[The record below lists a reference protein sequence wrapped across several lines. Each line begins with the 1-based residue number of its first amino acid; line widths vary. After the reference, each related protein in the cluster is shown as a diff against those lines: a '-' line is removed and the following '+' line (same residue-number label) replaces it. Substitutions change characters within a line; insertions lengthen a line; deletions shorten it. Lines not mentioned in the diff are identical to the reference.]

1 MKQMFKK
8 LMSLTVVIACT
19 ATFMVGCTD
28 DNKEVS
34 TQNGEK
40 LSVSVAAR
48 VMGTGYSDMDKDA
61 LYKEY
66 SDKFGIEL
74 DIAELPSETSDEKV
88 RLLIASADVPDVMS
102 SGFNYAEYLSYANQ
116 GLIGALPDDYEE
128 KYPSLA
134 WAIKNTGLKDS
145 LEKTDDGKIYTIPR
159 TLSIFSQ
166 ETEGTKEVN
175 IDSYGILYRKDW
187 ADKLG
192 IEIPMIVEYDE
203 FIEIAKKMQNA
214 DFHNGKE
221 IIGVSLS
228 YDEAPNLFVTACNSS
243 YQMFHKSNGKYVYGL
258 TEDTTLEGVKMYAQ
272 AYRDGILHPNFY
284 SHKSA
289 DATNRFFAGE
299 AAMYFG
305 NTCGAATFH
314 SNKNK
319 FQQANPDLDAEEA
332 LGIFWIKSPDG
343 KVHGRENNN
352 YWMTWYFGPQLE
364 GEKQHRVL
372 SMFDYIKSKDGFKE
386 FRLGAEGIDY
396 KKNNG
401 EYELLTWNA
410 QDNGSY
416 TTTNSYNFAS
426 LLNLMSAEEHADAPF
441 IIYSDDTREKTSALR
456 KAKLAE
462 KTDLYIIDYDVRFF
476 TGERYRNFMS
486 QIDVNT
492 MMAEVVVSK
501 GDIEK
506 EWNKKLDGIKGMLE
520 PALKELN
527 ENLLEDK

>member
-166 ETEGTKEVN
+166 EADGNKEVN
-175 IDSYGILYRKDW
+175 IDSY
-187 ADKLG
+187 
-192 IEIPMIVEYDE
+192 
-203 FIEIAKKMQNA
+203 
-214 DFHNGKE
+214 
-221 IIGVSLS
+221 
-228 YDEAPNLFVTACNSS
+228 
-243 YQMFHKSNGKYVYGL
+243 
-258 TEDTTLEGVKMYAQ
+258 
-272 AYRDGILHPNFY
+272 
-284 SHKSA
+284 
-289 DATNRFFAGE
+289 
-299 AAMYFG
+299 
-305 NTCGAATFH
+305 
-314 SNKNK
+314 
-319 FQQANPDLDAEEA
+319 
-332 LGIFWIKSPDG
+332 
-343 KVHGRENNN
+343 
-352 YWMTWYFGPQLE
+352 
-364 GEKQHRVL
+364 
-372 SMFDYIKSKDGFKE
+372 
-386 FRLGAEGIDY
+386 
-396 KKNNG
+396 
-401 EYELLTWNA
+401 
-410 QDNGSY
+410 
-416 TTTNSYNFAS
+416 
-426 LLNLMSAEEHADAPF
+426 
-441 IIYSDDTREKTSALR
+441 
-456 KAKLAE
+456 
-462 KTDLYIIDYDVRFF
+462 
-476 TGERYRNFMS
+476 
-486 QIDVNT
+486 
-492 MMAEVVVSK
+492 
-501 GDIEK
+501 
-506 EWNKKLDGIKGMLE
+506 
-520 PALKELN
+520 
-527 ENLLEDK
+527 